1 MRLRR
6 PLLILLLAV
15 AALAAVV
22 PGASAGAAQSSRSA
36 RAFTSALVSAINGA
50 RAANGLPPLQVD
62 ARLATAARSQ
72 STYLA
77 SAGTLDHN
85 GPDGSSVFTRLTR
98 QGYHGHVVGENLAA
112 GMGPAATVQAWLASP
127 GHRMNLLEPQ
137 FHLLGVGVAMGSLG
151 GMSAPF
157 VTADFG
163 S

>member
-6 PLLILLLAV
+6 PLAILLLAV
-15 AALAAVV
+15 AALVASV
-22 PGASAGAAQSSRSA
+22 PAASAGSAHSTQSA

-50 RAANGLPPLQVD
+50 RAANGLEPLQVD
-62 ARLATAARSQ
+62 TRLTTAARGQ

-77 SAGTLDHN
+77 AAGKLDHS
-85 GPDGSSVFTRLTR
+85 GPDGASVYQRLTR
-98 QGYHGHVVGENLAA
+98 QGFHGHMVGENLAA

-127 GHRMNLLEPQ
+127 GHRMNLLAPQ
-137 FHLLGVGVAMGSLG
+137 FHLLGVGIVMGSLG

>member
-6 PLLILLLAV
+6 PLAILLLAV
-15 AALAAVV
+15 AALVASV
-22 PGASAGAAQSSRSA
+22 PAASAGSAHSTQAA

-50 RAANGLPPLQVD
+50 RAANGLEPLQVD
-62 ARLATAARSQ
+62 TRLMTAARGQ

-77 SAGTLDHN
+77 SAGKLDHS
-85 GPDGSSVFTRLTR
+85 GPDGASVSTRLVR
-98 QGYHGHVVGENLAA
+98 QGFHGHMVGENLAA

-127 GHRMNLLEPQ
+127 GHRMNLLEPG
-137 FHLLGVGVAMGSLG
+137 FHVLGVGVVMGTLG
-151 GMSAPF
+151 GISAPF

>member
-6 PLLILLLAV
+6 PLVILVLAV
-15 AALAAVV
+15 AALAALV
-22 PGASAGAAQSSRSA
+22 PTASAGSAHSTQSA

-62 ARLATAARSQ
+62 ARLTTAARGQ
-72 STYLA
+72 SSYLA
-77 SAGTLDHN
+77 SAGVLDHT
-85 GPDGSSVFTRLTR
+85 GPDGASLSTRLAR
-98 QGYHGHVVGENLAA
+98 QGFHAHMVGENLAA
-112 GMGPAATVQAWLASP
+112 GMGPAATVSAWLASP

-137 FHLLGVGVAMGSLG
+137 FHRLGVGVVMGSLQ